1 MIQQIDAV
9 YENGL
14 LRPSRSLQLAE
25 HERVR
30 IMVVTDDHDDLLD
43 DDFAAGREFD
53 ADVSLEDVR
62 SALSTIRGSMDAA
75 IHELRG
81 EY

>member
-9 YENGL
+9 YEDGL
-14 LRPSRSLQLAE
+14 LRPSQPLSLAE

-30 IMVVTDDHDDLLD
+30 IMVIPHGHDDLLD
-43 DDFAAGREFD
+43 DNFEISDESSVPA
-53 ADVSLEDVR
+53 SLEEVR
-62 SALSTIRGSMDAA
+62 AALASIQGSMDVA
-75 IHELRG
+75 INELRG

>member
-1 MIQQIDAV
+1 VIQQFDAV
-9 YENGL
+9 YENGI
-14 LRPSRSLQLAE
+14 LRPDQSLHLAE

-30 IMVVTDDHDDLLD
+30 IMVLTDGHDELLD
-43 DDFAAGREFD
+43 DSFGIGDESD
-53 ADVSLEDVR
+53 ATPSLEDVR

-75 IHELRG
+75 INELRG